1 MVHLPRRKYKYTPPQ
16 PTIQNIPSRGGTTTG
31 GGRSPLPGLLLDRGG
46 RGAATLVATTSRG
59 SGLLTAASDPRF
71 STGVRTRAGVE
82 WEGGGVVDAVG
93 AEDVGCGVRE
103 RDVEGGKTMCAGSVG
118 GAGLSD
124 LLGFSTRRSS
134 RR

>member
-1 MVHLPRRKYKYTPPQ
+1 MIQCGSPTSKVQYTPPQ
-16 PTIQNIPSRGGTTTG
+16 PTTQNIPSRGGTTTG

-46 RGAATLVATTSRG
+46 RGAAILVATTSRG
-59 SGLLTAASDPRF
+59 SGPLTAASDPRF
-71 STGVRTRAGVE
+71 STGVRTRAGAE
-82 WEGGGVVDAVG
+82 WEGGGVVDA
-93 AEDVGCGVRE
+93 EDVGWGVRV
-103 RDVEGGKTMCAGSVG
+103 RDVEGGMTMCAGSVG